1 MMFKKLD
8 MRLQKNRDKLI
19 YHGGDMIVAGVIGLL
34 LGVLLCQ
41 IL

>member
-1 MMFKKLD
+1 MFKKLNYA
-8 MRLQKNRDKLI
+8 LQADRDKLI
-19 YHGGDMIVAGVIGLL
+19 YHGGDMIVAGIIGFL

>member
-1 MMFKKLD
+1 MLKKLD
-8 MRLQKNRDKLI
+8 YSLQANRDKLI
-19 YHGGDMIVAGVIGLL
+19 YHGGDMIVVGIIGFL

>member
-1 MMFKKLD
+1 MFKKLD
-8 MRLQKNRDKLI
+8 HRLQADRDKLI
-19 YHGGDMIVAGVIGLL
+19 YHGGDMIVASVVGIL